1 MKKIVI
7 NLFFILLLNVDKFLL
22 IQIMYTYVCICTF
35 FMIAFTIFALS
46 VIKIV
51 SILLRNAIYVVQSR
65 TRTTGTA
72 ID

>member
-1 MKKIVI
+1 
-7 NLFFILLLNVDKFLL
+7 
-22 IQIMYTYVCICTF
+22 MYIFF
-35 FMIAFTIFALS
+35 FMIAFTIFAPS